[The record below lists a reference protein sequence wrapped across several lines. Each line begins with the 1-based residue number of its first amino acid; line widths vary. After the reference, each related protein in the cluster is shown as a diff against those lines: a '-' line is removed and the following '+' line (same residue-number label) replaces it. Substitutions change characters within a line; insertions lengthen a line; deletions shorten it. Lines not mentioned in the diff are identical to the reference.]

1 MTLRWVLLW
10 MAGILC
16 LSLVAPAQNEPV
28 EKWDIFELAIPNVP
42 VAANPFT
49 DVRVTA
55 TFKKDGRS
63 VEVEGFYDGDGTYRV
78 RFMPDEIGLWSYITH
93 STEPPLGGRGGQF
106 RCTEPTSGNHGPVR
120 VHNTWHFAYA
130 DGTPYFQ
137 IGTTCYA
144 WAHQGDE
151 LEEQTLE
158 TLAEAPFNKLRMC
171 VFPKSYTYN
180 KNEPQYYPYQGEP
193 LKDWDFSR
201 FNPAFFRHFEKRVG
215 QLRDMGI
222 EADIILFHP
231 YDRWNFSNMDETDD
245 DRYLRYVVARLGA
258 YRNVWWSF
266 ANEFDLMKSKTT
278 ADWDRFFQIVRKHD
292 PYQHLRGIHNC
303 RAFYDHTKPWVT
315 HASIQSS
322 DLLRGRQWRDQY
334 NKPILFDECK
344 YEGNVPQGWGNITAQ
359 EMVHRFWLGTIQG
372 CYVGH
377 GETYKHPKDIL
388 WWSKGSV
395 LHGQSPA
402 RIAYLAKIMKP
413 APFDEM
419 TPSELPSGNLMLSK
433 PGRSYY
439 VYVTHPG
446 KVSLSLAGSRP
457 YKVDLIDTWNMKETS
472 LGSAEPGSFSIDVP
486 PTHMLLRL
494 QVYGSDE
501 PRRPEVQARA
511 DVREGVAPLTVTFST
526 ETPLTYRW
534 DFGDGT
540 SSTKPNP
547 THVYSEPGLYTAML
561 MVTNEAG
568 LTTSVPVTIAADRAT
583 NEPIV
588 KVGFEEGDR
597 PATSLHGDIGRADD
611 GTYDLGGEA
620 PWKWISV
627 GDGPIDDL
635 EGLRSFTILGWI
647 KPTSLKIGSGG
658 NRIAFNLKYNTAG
671 FDLVHLA
678 DGRLR
683 LAINEW
689 PDPIRNDS
697 SPGKIQ
703 VNRWTFFAVTYDATQ
718 ASDNVRWYFGRPDS
732 PAQLDRVTS
741 YPAGPT
747 GRGSGPLT
755 IGNYNETLHGAGK
768 DRQIRG
774 QLRGLQIFGS
784 RISTRGALPIDEIR
798 KQQNQG
804 KP

>member
-1 MTLRWVLLW
+1 MTTRWVLLW
-10 MAGILC
+10 IAGILC
-16 LSLVAPAQNEPV
+16 LSLVAPAQTEPV
-28 EKWDIFELAIPNVP
+28 EKWGIFELAIPNVP

-49 DVRVTA
+49 DVHVTA

-63 VEVEGFYDGDGTYRV
+63 VEVEGFYDGHGTYRV
-78 RFMPDEIGLWSYITH
+78 RFMPDEVGLWSYKTH
-93 STEPPLGGRGGQF
+93 SIEPLLGGRAGQF
-106 RCTEPTSGNHGPVR
+106 RCTAPTRDNHGPVG

-137 IGTTCYA
+137 VGTTCYA

-151 LEEQTLE
+151 LEEQTLK
-158 TLAEAPFNKLRMC
+158 TLAGSPFNKLRMC

-180 KNEPQYYPYQGEP
+180 RNEPKYYPYQGKP

-231 YDRWNFSNMDETDD
+231 YDRWDFSKMDEADD
-245 DRYLRYVVARLGA
+245 DRYLRYVVARLAA

-278 ADWDRFFQIVRKHD
+278 ADWDRFFQIVQERD
-292 PYQHLRGIHNC
+292 PYNRLRGIHNC

-322 DLLRGRQWRDQY
+322 ALLRGRQWRDQY
-334 NKPILFDECK
+334 NKPIVFDECK
-344 YEGNVPQGWGNITAQ
+344 YEGNVPQGWGNITAR

-388 WWSKGSV
+388 WWSKGGV
-395 LHGQSPA
+395 LHGQSPV
-402 RIAYLAKIMKP
+402 RIAYLAKVMKP

-433 PGRSYY
+433 PGQLYY
-439 VYVTHPG
+439 VYVTRPG
-446 KVSLSLAGSRP
+446 KVELSLAGSQP

-486 PTHMLLRL
+486 PQNMLLRL
-494 QVYGSDE
+494 EVYRPDE
-501 PRRPEVQARA
+501 PRRPQVRAQAN
-511 DVREGVAPLTVTFST
+511 VREGVAPLTVTFST
-526 ETPLTYRW
+526 KTPMKCCW

-540 SSTKPNP
+540 SSTKKNP
-547 THVYSEPGLYTAML
+547 KHVYQKPGLYTAML
-561 MVTNEAG
+561 TVTNETG
-568 LTTSVPVTIAADRAT
+568 LTTSIPVAIAADRAT

-588 KVGFEEGDR
+588 KVGFEEGDN
-597 PATSLHGDIGRADD
+597 PTTSLHGDIVRTED
-611 GTYDLGGEA
+611 GTYDLGDSA

-627 GDGPIDDL
+627 GDGPLDDL
-635 EGLRSFTILGWI
+635 EGLYSFTILGWI

-671 FDLVHLA
+671 LDLVHLA

-683 LAINEW
+683 LAVNEW
-689 PDPIRNDS
+689 PDPVRNDS

-703 VNRWTFFAVTYDATQ
+703 VNRWTFFAVTYDATK
-718 ASDNVRWYFGRPDS
+718 ASDNVRWYFGGPDS

-755 IGNYNETLHGAGK
+755 IGNYNQTLHRAGK

-784 RISTRGALPIDEIR
+784 RISTRGALPLEEIR